1 MFYKSRLIMWIFQQ
15 VCHTI
20 QEDKYRKKHVCLLF
34 VCMLCGIRAIVYVST
49 QLVLRSPLAG
59 TMYRQTLSSDGGGL
73 STNILLSKFPIQFNT
88 RIQIYRDPIKKWLH
102 AIWGLEDVLR
112 KFQNFDCK
120 TQKLLMCL
128 LMLKMVLW
136 KPLLIA
142 EWQLTVRQQLDS
154 SNFTNLATNWICL
167 DIASNQFIQNLL

>member
-1 MFYKSRLIMWIFQQ
+1 MC
-15 VCHTI
+15 VCYVGS
-20 QEDKYRKKHVCLLF
+20 KLLW
-34 VCMLCGIRAIVYVST
+34 VGLYVST

-112 KFQNFDCK
+112 KWLLAFQNFDRK
-120 TQKLLMCL
+120 TRKLLVCL

-136 KPLLIA
+136 KALLIA
-142 EWQLTVRQQLDS
+142 EWQLTARQQLDS
-154 SNFTNLATNWICL
+154 SNFTNLVINWICL